1 MNAFNCVTRANRCSS
16 DDAASRAR
24 TNANLPIT
32 VFAVGFT
39 SSVDDT
45 LLQRIAN
52 DPDWVSSSSCV
63 SSGDCVVHTDQ
74 PEGTYVFAAT
84 TADLIPAFLT
94 LSSQILRLSR

>member
-1 MNAFNCVTRANRCSS
+1 M
-16 DDAASRAR
+16 ASRAR
-24 TNANLPIT
+24 TNANLPVT

-39 SSVDDT
+39 PSVDDT
-45 LLQRIAN
+45 ILQRIAN
-52 DPDWVSSSSCV
+52 DPDWISSASCA

>member
-1 MNAFNCVTRANRCSS
+1 MSLQNLMPHNNIS
-16 DDAASRAR
+16 DL
-24 TNANLPIT
+24 TWLPT
-32 VFAVGFT
+32 TAVY
-39 SSVDDT
+39 DDT

-52 DPDWVSSSSCV
+52 DPDWLRSASCS
-63 SSGDCVVHTDQ
+63 SSGDCVVNSNQ